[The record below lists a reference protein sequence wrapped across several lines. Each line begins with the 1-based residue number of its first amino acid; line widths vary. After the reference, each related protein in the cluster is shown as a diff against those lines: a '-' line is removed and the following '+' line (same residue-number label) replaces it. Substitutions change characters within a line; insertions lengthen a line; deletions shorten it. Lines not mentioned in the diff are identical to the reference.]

1 VAEQRPRL
9 GALIEGSG
17 RMRARRQPAAGHN
30 YPVPGARLFTI
41 GYAGKALAEFL
52 AQLVAAGVTRV
63 VDVRALPLSRKKGF
77 SKSALA
83 EALAGAGI
91 EYVHVRAAGNPFR
104 EIKDDT
110 ERCLALYAG
119 HLDAHPEVMAEVEQA
134 VAGCSAALLCY
145 EAAAAECH
153 RSVLARR
160 MVAARARSVM
170 DL

>member
-1 VAEQRPRL
+1 
-9 GALIEGSG
+9 
-17 RMRARRQPAAGHN
+17 MRARHQAPARHN
-30 YPVPGARLFTI
+30 RGVPGAQLFTI
-41 GYAGKALAEFL
+41 GYAGKTLADFL
-52 AQLVAAGVTRV
+52 AQLGAAGVTRV

-77 SKSALA
+77 SKAALA
-83 EALAGAGI
+83 EALAAAGI

-119 HLDAHPEVMAEVEQA
+119 HLDAHPEVIAEVEEA
-134 VAGCSAALLCY
+134 VTGCNAALLCY

-160 MVAARARSVM
+160 MVVARPRRVE

>member
-1 VAEQRPRL
+1 
-9 GALIEGSG
+9 
-17 RMRARRQPAAGHN
+17 MTD
-30 YPVPGARLFTI
+30 ARLFTI
-41 GYAGKALAEFL
+41 GYAGKTLADLL
-52 AQLVAAGVTRV
+52 AQLGAAGVTRV

-77 SKSALA
+77 SKTALA

-91 EYVHVRAAGNPFR
+91 EYVHLRAAGKPFR
-104 EIKDDT
+104 EIKNDT

-119 HLDAHPEVMAEVEQA
+119 HLDAHPEVIADVEEA
-134 VAGCSAALLCY
+134 VAGRGAALLCY

-160 MVAARARSVM
+160 MVAARPRTVM